1 MRIAIFSRR
10 FPVLSQTFVIN
21 QITGLIDKGVDVDV
35 LTIEVLSQD
44 MMHDVVKK
52 YSLEN
57 KIIKFGF
64 GPIKSKLIKNL
75 FGLRNMLFLLLKGN
89 VKQLSNVLFDDY
101 LSSRQKL
108 HLLSALI
115 ERNGIKLEYDNIIC
129 HFGDS
134 GYFICK
140 LRDLG
145 LINGPVSTVFHGY
158 EMSCYDVINNNLAQ
172 YKQLFIKGDLML
184 PISELW
190 EQQLIQWGCE
200 PSKIKV
206 HRMGVAV
213 DDFCMINPSKALS
226 LPLKVIQVGRLT
238 EKKAILNS
246 INAVALAA
254 KNIAI
259 EFTVIGDGE
268 LFEAAKELISSLD
281 ANEYIFLLGCQEQAV
296 VKGKL
301 DAADAFLL
309 PSVRAKDGD
318 MEGIPVALMES
329 MAKGLITISTYH
341 SGIPELIENEVSG
354 FLVVEHD
361 INALVNCFIKVSNLS
376 IARIENIRVNARK
389 TCVEKFNNER
399 LNDSLTLLFT

>member
-1 MRIAIFSRR
+1 MRIAIFSRC
-10 FPVLSQTFVIN
+10 FPVLSQTFVMN

-35 LTIEVLSQD
+35 LTTEVLLQD
-44 MMHDVVKK
+44 VMHDTVKK
-52 YSLEN
+52 YSLEG

-64 GPIKSKLIKNL
+64 GPIKNKLIKNL
-75 FGLRNMLFLLLKGN
+75 VGLRNMLFLLLKGQ
-89 VKQLSNVLFDDY
+89 VKQLSNVLLDGY

-108 HLLSALI
+108 HLLSALV
-115 ERNGIKLEYDNIIC
+115 ERDGGKLEYDNIIC
-129 HFGDS
+129 HFGDN
-134 GYFICK
+134 GYFVCK

-145 LINGPVSTVFHGY
+145 LIKGPVSTVFHGH
-158 EMSCYDVINNNLAQ
+158 EMSSYDVVRNSLAQ
-172 YKQLFIKGDLML
+172 YQQLFIKGDLML

-190 EQQLIQWGCE
+190 EKQLIQWGCE

-213 DDFCMINPSKALS
+213 DEFDMVNPAKALS
-226 LPLKVIQVGRLT
+226 LPLKIIQVGRLT

-254 KNIAI
+254 KTIAI

-268 LFEAAKELISSLD
+268 LFEAAKELISTLG
-281 ANEYIFLLGCQEQAV
+281 ANEYIFLLGGQEQAV
-296 VKGKL
+296 VKEQL
-301 DAADAFLL
+301 DVADVFLL
-309 PSVRAKDGD
+309 PSVRAKGGD

-354 FLVVEHD
+354 FLVIEHD
-361 INALVNCFIKVSNLS
+361 IDALVNCFIKVNNLS
-376 IARIENIRVNARK
+376 IDRLKRMRVNARK
-389 TCVEKFNNER
+389 ICAEKFNNER
-399 LNDSLTLLFT
+399 LNDDLTVLFT

>member
-1 MRIAIFSRR
+1 M
-10 FPVLSQTFVIN
+10 N

-35 LTIEVLSQD
+35 LTTEVLLQD
-44 MMHDVVKK
+44 VMHDTVKK
-52 YSLEN
+52 YSLEG

-64 GPIKSKLIKNL
+64 GPIKNKLIKNL
-75 FGLRNMLFLLLKGN
+75 VGLRNMLFLLLKGQ
-89 VKQLSNVLFDDY
+89 VKQLSNVLLDGY

-108 HLLSALI
+108 HLLSALV
-115 ERNGIKLEYDNIIC
+115 ERDGGKLEYDNIIC
-129 HFGDS
+129 HFGDN
-134 GYFICK
+134 GYFVCK

-145 LINGPVSTVFHGY
+145 LIKGPVSTVFHGH
-158 EMSCYDVINNNLAQ
+158 EMSSYDVVRNSLAQ
-172 YKQLFIKGDLML
+172 YQQLFIKGDLML

-190 EQQLIQWGCE
+190 EKQLIQWGCE

-213 DDFCMINPSKALS
+213 DEFDMVNPAKALS
-226 LPLKVIQVGRLT
+226 LPLKIIQVGRLT

-254 KNIAI
+254 KTIAI

-268 LFEAAKELISSLD
+268 LFEAAKELISTLG
-281 ANEYIFLLGCQEQAV
+281 ANEYIFLLGGQEQAV
-296 VKGKL
+296 VKEQL
-301 DAADAFLL
+301 DVADVFLL
-309 PSVRAKDGD
+309 PSVRAKGGD

-354 FLVVEHD
+354 FLVIEHD
-361 INALVNCFIKVSNLS
+361 IDALVNCFIKVNNLS
-376 IARIENIRVNARK
+376 IDRLKRMRVNARK
-389 TCVEKFNNER
+389 ICAEKFNNER
-399 LNDSLTLLFT
+399 LNDDLTVLFT

>member
-1 MRIAIFSRR
+1 M
-10 FPVLSQTFVIN
+10 N

-35 LTIEVLSQD
+35 LTTEVLLQD
-44 MMHDVVKK
+44 VMHDTVKK
-52 YSLEN
+52 YSLEG

-64 GPIKSKLIKNL
+64 GPIKNKLIKNL
-75 FGLRNMLFLLLKGN
+75 VGLRNMLFLLLKGQ
-89 VKQLSNVLFDDY
+89 VKQLSNVLLDGY

-108 HLLSALI
+108 HLLSALV
-115 ERNGIKLEYDNIIC
+115 ERDGGKLEYDNIIC
-129 HFGDS
+129 HFGDN
-134 GYFICK
+134 GYFVCK

-145 LINGPVSTVFHGY
+145 LINGPVSTVFHGH
-158 EMSCYDVINNNLAQ
+158 EMSSYDVVSNSLAQ
-172 YKQLFIKGDLML
+172 YQQLFIKGDLML

-190 EQQLIQWGCE
+190 EKQLIQWGCE

-213 DDFCMINPSKALS
+213 DEFDMVNPAKALS
-226 LPLKVIQVGRLT
+226 LPLKIIQVGRLT

-254 KNIAI
+254 KTIAI

-268 LFEAAKELISSLD
+268 LFEAAKELISTLG
-281 ANEYIFLLGCQEQAV
+281 ANEYIFLLGGQEQAV
-296 VKGKL
+296 VKEQL
-301 DAADAFLL
+301 DVADVFLL
-309 PSVRAKDGD
+309 PSVRAKGGD

-354 FLVVEHD
+354 FLVIEHD
-361 INALVNCFIKVSNLS
+361 IDALVNCFIKVNNLS
-376 IARIENIRVNARK
+376 IDRLKRMRVNARK
-389 TCVEKFNNER
+389 ICAEKFNNER
-399 LNDSLTLLFT
+399 LNDDLTVLFT